1 MNQYRIIFKGGAAES
16 PHEEF
21 FGLKAE
27 NIETAKHRA
36 LRIMREEFGLVYPVI
51 YDIEEVSAALL
62 DNAAFREN

>member
-1 MNQYRIIFKGGAAES
+1 MNQYRIIFKGGPAEF

-27 NIETAKHRA
+27 NRDAARNDA
-36 LRIMREEFGLVYPVI
+36 LRIIREEFGLYPVI